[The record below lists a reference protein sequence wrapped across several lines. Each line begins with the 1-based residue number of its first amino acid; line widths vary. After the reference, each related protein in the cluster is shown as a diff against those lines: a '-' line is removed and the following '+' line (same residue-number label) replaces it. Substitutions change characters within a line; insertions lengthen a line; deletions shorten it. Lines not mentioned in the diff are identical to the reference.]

1 MCGMSVERLP
11 IGQLLVNLLRIF
23 RADLAARGEGGTGV
37 EGIRPGHLH
46 VFGSIKA
53 DGSRLTDLAES
64 AGLSLSAMA
73 ELVDSLQA
81 LGYVERRPDPDD
93 GRAKLVRLTKAGRAA
108 IGEGRRLIGEIEADW
123 GDAIGRKRYDE
134 LCDSLQRLL
143 DELEPSVR
151 EGYRPGA

>member
-1 MCGMSVERLP
+1 
-11 IGQLLVNLLRIF
+11 
-23 RADLAARGEGGTGV
+23 
-37 EGIRPGHLH
+37 
-46 VFGSIKA
+46 
-53 DGSRLTDLAES
+53 
-64 AGLSLSAMA
+64 MA

-93 GRAKLVRLTKAGRAA
+93 GRAKLVRLTKTGREA
-108 IGEGRRLIGEIEADW
+108 IGEGRRLIGEIETEW
-123 GDAIGRKRYDE
+123 GDAIGKKRYAE